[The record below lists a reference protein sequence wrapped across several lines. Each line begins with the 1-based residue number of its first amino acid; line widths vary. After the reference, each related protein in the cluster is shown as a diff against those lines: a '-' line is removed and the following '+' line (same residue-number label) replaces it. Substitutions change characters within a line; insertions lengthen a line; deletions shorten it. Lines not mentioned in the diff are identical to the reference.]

1 MSFDS
6 LVFLILGTVLRL
18 TAINDEE
25 RRDTQLVP
33 SHMTKK
39 EPFSLISSYSSD
51 TKLRRRFISGTG
63 DEVIVNDNVLMLL
76 ISYENGTYQ
85 NLSLSCLPFE
95 LYDQAGDLDP
105 SIAMIITCSGDSTV
119 YVLKNNTNGYSVS
132 EHISP
137 PDNKKSSSS
146 AIVIKNGQ
154 STAIYIEP
162 SNFLVYHR
170 LGPDGIRTPFFS
182 TDLVACADWH
192 VSSSSDTKVA
202 LHCKTSNKVFL
213 ATGSDGSVVD
223 VTSSVNNPD
232 SLKHIRNEHMAIEI
246 TSTGATIYQ
255 NDFVDIRPIAIP
267 PPMVER
273 VSYAYVDGFL
283 CFLFFSSS
291 SIYLL
296 NTSKPLVDES
306 LEQIVT
312 DEDTLIEYNSSYI
325 FVSPPFNL
333 LSYVVEDKTV
343 KTIDLVTRQ
352 YYPSVTQPWIPLLL
366 DMRVQVSAITTS
378 TTTTST
384 TTTSTSSSET
394 AIVESTAITPTSTD
408 STLGSV
414 TTVTTQATSTLI
426 PVDGTAVLSV
436 RNIIIITV
444 IVIVFAIVAAL
455 VILLLGLTVYY
466 FHSSNSKSAE
476 ESDSSDIEIPGTIS
490 NHSSYPQLAQQETVE
505 RQETDGFIIQQEV
518 DSAKGREEQVAPG
531 PPGFTLTQ
539 IYHDQRTPN

>member
-1 MSFDS
+1 MTPSY
-6 LVFLILGTVLRL
+6 FLILVLNL

-25 RRDTQLVP
+25 RRDTQLVL

-39 EPFSLISSYSSD
+39 EPFSLISSFSSG
-51 TKLRRRFISGTG
+51 TKLMRRFISGTG

-85 NLSLSCLPFE
+85 NLPLSCLPFE
-95 LYDQAGDLDP
+95 LYDQVDLDP
-105 SIAMIITCSGDSTV
+105 SIAMIITCYGDSTV

-137 PDNKKSSSS
+137 PDSKQYSSS

-154 STAIYIEP
+154 STAIYIGP
-162 SNFLVYHR
+162 SNFLFYYG
-170 LGPDGIRTPFFS
+170 LGINGIPLPFNLIS
-182 TDLVACADWH
+182 SPCADWH
-192 VSSSSDTKVA
+192 VSSSSDEKVA

-232 SLKHIRNEHMAIEI
+232 SLKHIHNERMAIEI

-255 NDFVDIRPIAIP
+255 NDFFDIHPIAIP
-267 PPMVER
+267 SPMVER

-325 FVSPPFNL
+325 FISPSFNS
-333 LSYVVEDKTV
+333 LSYVVEDSGFWTV
-343 KTIDLVTRQ
+343 KTIDIVTRQ
-352 YYPSVTQPWIPLLL
+352 YYPSVTQPWIPLML
-366 DMRVQVSAITTS
+366 DMRVQVSAI
-378 TTTTST
+378 TTST

-394 AIVESTAITPTSTD
+394 AIVESTAITPTTTD
-408 STLGSV
+408 STSGSV
-414 TTVTTQATSTLI
+414 TVTTTQATSTLI

-436 RNIIIITV
+436 RNIIIIV
-444 IVIVFAIVAAL
+444 IVIVFVATIL
-455 VILLLGLTVYY
+455 VLLLSLIAYC

-476 ESDSSDIEIPGTIS
+476 ESSSSDIETQGTIS
-490 NHSSYPQLAQQETVE
+490 NHSSYPQLAQQETDQ

-518 DSAKGREEQVAPG
+518 DSANGREEQVPG
-531 PPGFTLTQ
+531 HPGLTLTQ
-539 IYHDQRTPN
+539 IYYDQRTPN